1 MYNGKL
7 YIVTCRLRG
16 SLNRFEPLSD
26 TEYDARAV
34 ETELRLLKRFADPG
48 LEFRKKC
55 VFEGPMETLSAR
67 GHLALK
73 H

>member
-7 YIVTCRLRG
+7 YIVTYRLRG

-26 TEYDARAV
+26 TKYDARAV
-34 ETELRLLKRFADPG
+34 EAELRLLKRFADPC

-67 GHLALK
+67 GHITLK